1 MKTCTFRSIFVHLF
15 FQSDFIRH
23 CVERRTLAE
32 YLHTEKDNSYLEN
45 YLVPSKNAERYLEA
59 VDIVDT
65 RSVKTMCFT
74 KAYTRFMKGT
84 GSLVNMI
91 TPLPEQTDEQ
101 ERNPERLPR
110 KSENYM
116 LRFFTP
122 EEILSLHG
130 FIPGFEF
137 HPETTKK
144 QKYQMLGNSL
154 SSDLIEYLLTFLFSS
169 C

>member
-1 MKTCTFRSIFVHLF
+1 
-15 FQSDFIRH
+15 
-23 CVERRTLAE
+23 
-32 YLHTEKDNSYLEN
+32 
-45 YLVPSKNAERYLEA
+45 

-130 FIPGFEF
+130 FIHGFEF